1 MGMDF
6 QSQYSVETTFN
17 SPDYELIEKIGEG
30 GFGHVYKALQ
40 HSTQKLVAIKFL
52 ILSPDFDQ
60 EKKRRYIERFH
71 RESDLIR
78 RLNHPN
84 IVHLIDKGQQ
94 NDFLIYAVYEYIDGC
109 TLKEHL
115 DTQGALSAVDTAE
128 IMACVLD
135 ALSHAHEKGVIHRD
149 IKPANIMLYQVGAKT
164 HVKVLDFGIGTLKNE
179 VRQLD
184 YKSITLTQETLG
196 TPTYSSPE
204 QLRGEPPVAQTD
216 IYVWGLVFLECLTGV
231 PTITGRSLA
240 SIFHQQL
247 SPTNVPLGVLA
258 GHNSAPFFRRV
269 LNKKSHERP
278 VDTAELYHEFQKL
291 NFTNLTGTSS
301 PISNHHTAVELSD
314 ITQVNQHDETLLND
328 GHFSYS
334 RLTERKQISVLS
346 VILTTGVLPSE
357 GQAVQLIEQDVIDT
371 FHSDQMQQCIDL
383 AVRYGATHVG
393 SLGDTLLFYF
403 GYPKVS
409 DNDSRL
415 CSRAALDIV
424 SNFNRKN
431 ALLKNSHGIVSHIQM
446 GMQAGLMQSLVG
458 NIPEGKAA
466 HDAMNLCRQAKPG
479 QIVCSESV
487 KLILES
493 YLNFERLIIPAS
505 VNRLAS
511 CVEDRPYLL
520 RSERL
525 SEAFGFLRSTQ
536 KNRAFIGREQEIAT
550 LVNLLASDSD
560 EHAAL
565 NKSQSEETQYRIA
578 HIQGEAGIGKSRLVF
593 ELRERVEDW
602 RHLVAQCLP
611 EHQNNAL
618 YPILTLLKVKYAL
631 EPLSDTQKLARLTQA
646 IEQSPLLRQHQEQG
660 LLVLAAWLNLL
671 TGEQNVDGN
680 NALSNLSPALQK
692 QRLFDVVSELLC
704 QTHLSSG
711 EKANHKKQHLF
722 IFEDLHWADPTSK
735 EFIHFIVQT
744 DAFKDGKH
752 SWLNTSR
759 EAIPTIMEDLSFT
772 LVQIDKLSDANVNDY
787 IAFLFNQQPLSQRLT
802 ALLLERTDG
811 IPLFIE
817 ELASTLQNQKLVHK
831 VNGIVDFVDNE
842 KQSQVPVSLRESL
855 QQRLDW
861 LEFSKDTAQLAATIG
876 RTFNYDL
883 LVAASSKDEAQVQ
896 IDLDELI
903 KAELIYQQRQV
914 EGDSY
919 IFKHALVRD
928 AAYESMDGKT
938 HKISHLKVAEVLVKY
953 FPMRVEEHPNEVAI
967 HFSSASRYDLA
978 INYGIISANS
988 SLENFSI
995 EETIYQG
1002 YRVCTWIENIP
1013 ENVMVAD
1020 KIEINRILMQALMLK
1035 YGWGHNKIYN
1045 HIDSTRH
1052 LFVGLKTSEY
1062 SRSVVW
1068 SLVSTFVYYFVVGQK
1083 DGMVGLH
1090 KHVQEILNSKNESGM
1105 VLAAHIMQGFINFN
1119 DANLEE
1125 SISSFSKVVSLYDE
1139 KEHKD
1144 LVFLFGVDMFTW
1156 AKSMLGI
1163 IFSYQGKLNL
1173 ANSLGEEA
1181 ISSARAL
1188 EHVPSI
1194 CIALLYRAIVAQ
1206 FHGNNRHVKKIT
1218 NEIIEFS
1225 DAYSLPAYKGYASL
1239 LNMWA
1244 TRKNNVDSAISIVSI
1259 LKEMNCNAFIPYYA
1273 SLHADTL
1280 AQQGSHLSA
1289 VELIDDCL
1297 LDCKRYSDFS
1307 YEAELYLRRA
1317 CYLLGEKEPNFT
1329 LAKSDLHKAIYLS
1342 ESRGNKQTKLHAKKH
1357 LSNLLQKTY

>member
-6 QSQYSVETTFN
+6 QSQNSVEATFS

-94 NDFLIYAVYEYIDGC
+94 SDLLIYAVYEYIDGY

-115 DTQGALSAVDTAE
+115 DTHGALNAVDTAE

-240 SIFHQQL
+240 AIFHQQL
-247 SPTNVPLGVLA
+247 SPTNVPLGILA

-269 LNKKSHERP
+269 LNKKSYERP
-278 VDTAELYHEFQKL
+278 ANTAELYHEFEKI
-291 NFTNLTGTSS
+291 NFVNLTGTPS
-301 PISNHHTAVELSD
+301 PKAVHHPAVGVSD
-314 ITQVNQHDETLLND
+314 ITQVNQHDETLVND
-328 GHFSYS
+328 GNFSYS

-346 VILTTGVLPSE
+346 VILTTACLQSE
-357 GQAVQLIEQDVIDT
+357 EQTVQLVEQDVIDT

-415 CSRAALDIV
+415 CSRAALEIV

-431 ALLKNSHGIVSHIQM
+431 ALLKKSHGIVSHIQM
-446 GMQAGLMQSLVG
+446 GMQAGLMQSLAG

-466 HDAMNLCRQAKPG
+466 HDAMSLCRQAKPG

-493 YLNFERLIIPAS
+493 YLNFERLINPEPVNAS
-505 VNRLAS
+505 AS
-511 CVEDRPYLL
+511 YVEERPYLL

-536 KNRAFIGREQEIAT
+536 KNRAFVGRELEIKA
-550 LVNLLASDSD
+550 LVELLAGKSSDD
-560 EHAAL
+560 TAL
-565 NKSQSEETQYRIA
+565 QRTNRIA

-593 ELRERVEDW
+593 ELRERIGDW
-602 RHLVAQCLP
+602 RHFVAQCLP

-631 EPLSDTQKLARLTQA
+631 SPLSDEQKIIRLAQA
-646 IEQSPLLRQHQEQG
+646 IELSDLPQLHQEQG
-660 LLVLAAWLNLL
+660 LSVLSSWLNI
-671 TGEQNVDGN
+671 TTDEQTAES
-680 NALSNLSPALQK
+680 NAIGNLSPALQK
-692 QRLFDVVSELLC
+692 QRLFDVLSHLLC
-704 QTHLSSG
+704 QIHLSDG
-711 EKANHKKQHLF
+711 EKANDKKQHLF

-735 EFIHFIVQT
+735 EFIHYFVQT
-744 DAFKDGKH
+744 EAFKEGNH
-752 SWLNTSR
+752 CWLNTSR
-759 EAIPTIMEDLSFT
+759 EDIPTIMEDLPF
-772 LVQIDKLSDANVNDY
+772 LVVKVDKLSDANVNDY
-787 IAFLFNQQPLSQRLT
+787 VAYLFNQQPLSKRLS
-802 ALLLERTDG
+802 ALLIERTDG

-817 ELASTLQNQKLVHK
+817 ELASTLQKQKLVHK
-831 VNGIVDFVDNE
+831 VNGTVDFVDSE

-861 LEFSKDTAQLAATIG
+861 LEFAKDTAQLAATIG
-876 RTFNYDL
+876 RTFDYDL

-928 AAYESMDGKT
+928 AAYEGINSATLK
-938 HKISHLKVAEVLVKY
+938 HSHLQVANSLEVHFPDVARKEPMAVAQHFASAEVFNKAVC
-953 FPMRVEEHPNEVAI
+953 F
-967 HFSSASRYDLA
+967 
-978 INYGIISANS
+978 GIEGA
-988 SLENFSI
+988 
-995 EETIYQG
+995 
-1002 YRVCTWIENIP
+1002 
-1013 ENVMVAD
+1013 
-1020 KIEINRILMQALMLK
+1020 
-1035 YGWGHNKIYN
+1035 
-1045 HIDSTRH
+1045 
-1052 LFVGLKTSEY
+1052 
-1062 SRSVVW
+1062 
-1068 SLVSTFVYYFVVGQK
+1068 
-1083 DGMVGLH
+1083 
-1090 KHVQEILNSKNESGM
+1090 
-1105 VLAAHIMQGFINFN
+1105 
-1119 DANLEE
+1119 
-1125 SISSFSKVVSLYDE
+1125 
-1139 KEHKD
+1139 
-1144 LVFLFGVDMFTW
+1144 
-1156 AKSMLGI
+1156 
-1163 IFSYQGKLNL
+1163 KLNL
-1173 ANSLGEEA
+1173 NAA
-1181 ISSARAL
+1181 SSKETAL
-1188 EHVPSI
+1188 QTEKIKIWLRYLHEDEQRKFNL
-1194 CIALLYRAIVAQ
+1194 AL
-1206 FHGNNRHVKKIT
+1206 
-1218 NEIIEFS
+1218 NEILITLNMLTGGWASEKVKEYSESSIELLNSEEGTEKKELIKHLWWKLMQGLSAGERQDLPQVVRELEQLITVASDSDKSAILSLIGYYFYTGGDCQSGRKYIESAVKYDAEVDVDPDHLQIYGWHSPTFS
-1225 DAYSLPAYKGYASL
+1225 LATLGRICWEMDDTELALTYIDKALIKSRELNHVGTLGITLMYASIVHQYNNDKDACFNTSNEL
-1239 LNMWA
+1239 LRLSQQHELPIFAAYGRLIFSWA
-1244 TRKNNVDSAISIVSI
+1244 SNDDRHADQALVE
-1259 LKEMNCNAFIPYYA
+1259 LKECGSRHAVAYFSSLIADIYLLKGEA
-1273 SLHADTL
+1273 SK
-1280 AQQGSHLSA
+1280 A
-1289 VELIDDCL
+1289 VERFNDCISL
-1297 LDCKRYSDFS
+1297 CQSINEHY
-1307 YEAELYLRRA
+1307 YEAQLYHRRA
-1317 CYLLGEKEPNFT
+1317 MSLWQNFPEQAKAAEDDAKQAMY
-1329 LAKSDLHKAIYLS
+1329 LAKQVGATYVY
-1342 ESRGNKQTKLHAKKH
+1342 AKVQQDVKH
-1357 LSNLLQKTY
+1357 FF